1 MSVYA
6 TETCNNSV
14 FTAEY
19 MSAPLCLKII
29 EESQGHISPKNQKE
43 TMILGSL

>member
-1 MSVYA
+1 MPQKHV
-6 TETCNNSV
+6 TIQF

-29 EESQGHISPKNQKE
+29 EERQGHISPKNQKK
-43 TMILGSL
+43 TMI